1 MPALPKPRAVRAP
14 HGARVFVVE
23 WSDGLRSELP
33 HRVLRGF
40 CPCAGCQ
47 GHGGGVRFIP
57 GGDEELA
64 GVEPVGAYALGLS
77 WADGHASGIYT
88 FAYLRRLA
96 ALLAAH
102 GEAGVIALGEL
113 PRE

>member
-1 MPALPKPRAVRAP
+1 MHAVPKPRAVRAP
-14 HGARVFVVE
+14 HGARTFVVE
-23 WSDGLRSELP
+23 WADGLRSELP

-47 GHGGGVRFIP
+47 GHGGGIRFIP
-57 GGDEELA
+57 GGDEELS
-64 GVEPVGAYALGLS
+64 GVEAVGTYALGLA

-88 FAYLRRLA
+88 FVYLRRLA
-96 ALLAAH
+96 ALLAEH

-113 PRE
+113 PKE